1 MQLLFVLR
9 SNISP
14 SVYSVRQEEKKRRE
28 QKEKKKRTKQKQFHV
43 VQGNMPN
50 VQSIMGC
57 AKQNIRET

>member
-14 SVYSVRQEEKKRRE
+14 SVYSVRQEEEKKKE
-28 QKEKKKRTKQKQFHV
+28 EKKKRTKQKQFHF

-57 AKQNIRET
+57 AKQNIREK

>member
-14 SVYSVRQEEKKRRE
+14 SVYSVRQEENKIKKK
-28 QKEKKKRTKQKQFHV
+28 QEKKKRTRQKQFHV

-57 AKQNIRET
+57 AKQNIREK